1 MVRKGN
7 EGVGAPSAKEYYI
20 NNINNNVLFIVFDNG
35 ETCKINLLEHAF
47 VFAEDHGIPFEV
59 ARKMIPIGIEKICF
73 ERDFEGFDEH
83 VAQFGIYSDQQIQM
97 FITILGNYYMKIKIF
112 HQFQIIFEQ
121 RTLKRPNYTRNN

>member
-97 FITILGNYYMKIKIF
+97 LHYYFRQLLYENKNISF
-112 HQFQIIFEQ
+112 TSSRLFS
-121 RTLKRPNYTRNN
+121 NNEH